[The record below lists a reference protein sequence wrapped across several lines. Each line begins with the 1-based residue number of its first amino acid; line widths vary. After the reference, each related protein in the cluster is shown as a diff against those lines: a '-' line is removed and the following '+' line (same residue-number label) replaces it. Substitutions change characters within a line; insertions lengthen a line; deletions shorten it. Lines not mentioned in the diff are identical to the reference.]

1 MVAIAIISILV
12 AYALFGGSAT
22 AETYDENIWSLTM
35 FSPFRNASLPLSD
48 PASIIATFD
57 ITPTIRNTCRAGVT
71 LTTPWGQTWPL
82 CPLFRRDGLSAV
94 LSFDSADQTKQEW
107 RTCQRWKNMPFGF
120 DEILPQH
127 QAKLK
132 WRIRDVVEEEVT
144 MYGLRS
150 VQLEVVQVISWDI
163 YIPKSGDQMVPNIFW
178 K

>member
-1 MVAIAIISILV
+1 MFANAIISMLV
-12 AYALFGGSAT
+12 AYTLFGGGAT

-35 FSPFRNASLPLSD
+35 FSPFRNARLPLSD
-48 PASIIATFD
+48 PASIIAKFD
-57 ITPTIRNTCRAGVT
+57 ITPTIRNTCRAEV
-71 LTTPWGQTWPL
+71 TTPYGQTWPH

-94 LSFDSADQTKQEW
+94 LSCDSADQSKQEW
-107 RTCQRWKNMPFGF
+107 RTRQRWKNMPFGF
-120 DEILPQH
+120 DEIMHQD

-150 VQLEVVQVISWDI
+150 LQLEVVQVISWDI
-163 YIPKSGDQMVPNIFW
+163 YIPKLGDQLIPNILL